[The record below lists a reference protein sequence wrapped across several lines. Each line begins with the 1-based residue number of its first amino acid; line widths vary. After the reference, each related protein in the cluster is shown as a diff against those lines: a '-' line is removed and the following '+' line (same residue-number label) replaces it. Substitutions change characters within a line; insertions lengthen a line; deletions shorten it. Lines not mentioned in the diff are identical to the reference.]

1 MIQIRTGQGFKG
13 IKEPFRRE
21 HADRIQMSLTAH
33 KRCFGFAL
41 LDIIIALLRFKIK
54 KNRLIAFNLNII
66 ICINIFFVFARKKTK
81 QKFFKS

>member
-1 MIQIRTGQGFKG
+1 MIQIRTSQGFRG

-41 LDIIIALLRFKIK
+41 LDIIVALLRFEIK
-54 KNRLIAFNLNII
+54 RIG
-66 ICINIFFVFARKKTK
+66 
-81 QKFFKS
+81 